1 MKETRNLQL
10 ESRWVSSEHRVR
22 HWKCNQRQAM
32 YDWIII
38 LSYLFTFA
46 WTFSKTV
53 VTEFHSGG
61 NFSGTGFM
69 RWIAEAK
76 HCIHEHWES
85 RMLVIYHKPQNSYI
99 INTDFT
105 LIQSHQPRTFKQC
118 LPKVGLQFQFMF
130 SIFYR
135 CKPKGLS
142 YELISVELA
151 LNNTLNPEGYVSTLT
166 HH

>member
-1 MKETRNLQL
+1 
-10 ESRWVSSEHRVR
+10 
-22 HWKCNQRQAM
+22 
-32 YDWIII
+32 
-38 LSYLFTFA
+38 
-46 WTFSKTV
+46 
-53 VTEFHSGG
+53 
-61 NFSGTGFM
+61 
-69 RWIAEAK
+69 
-76 HCIHEHWES
+76 
-85 RMLVIYHKPQNSYI
+85 MLVIYHKPQNSYI

-151 LNNTLNPEGYVSTLT
+151 LNNTLNPEGYVSNTDSPLNT
-166 HH
+166 GHLHFETFFKVLSLSKSISVE